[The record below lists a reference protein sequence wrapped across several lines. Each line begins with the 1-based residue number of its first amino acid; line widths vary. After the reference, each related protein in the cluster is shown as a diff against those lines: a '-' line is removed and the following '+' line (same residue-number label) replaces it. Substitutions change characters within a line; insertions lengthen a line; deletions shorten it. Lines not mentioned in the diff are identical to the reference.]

1 MSRRSR
7 WILFIS
13 VAVLAPTMWACGNT
27 LEGGS
32 SPSGSVLHIT
42 DFELSSAF
50 QDLYFCEGSDVSY
63 VAFDV
68 TIRNDSRPN
77 FEDNPNSPD
86 GTNSRVTMYRYRV
99 DYSVLNMTGTIP
111 SFDGAGFSG
120 TIDPDGTIAYD
131 GFLLI
136 TESQLEYIRS
146 NYPDVGNGKS
156 MNVRADVT
164 FWGKDEFQV
173 EVTVEHSASFIVDD
187 FDPCSSDLPP
197 PDESSL

>member
-1 MSRRSR
+1 MSRQSR

-13 VAVLAPTMWACGNT
+13 VAILALTMWACGNT

-32 SPSGSVLHIT
+32 EPSGSVLHIT
-42 DFELSSAF
+42 DSSSSNT
-50 QDLYFCEGSDVSY
+50 QDLYFCEGGTVGYATFS
-63 VAFDV
+63 V

-86 GTNSRVTMYRYRV
+86 GTNSRVTMYRYRI
-99 DYSVLNMTGTIP
+99 DYTVLNMTATIP
-111 SFDGAGFSG
+111 SLDGAGISG
-120 TIDPDGTIAYD
+120 TIDPNSSISYGD
-131 GFLLI
+131 LVLI

-146 NYPDVGNGKS
+146 NYPEIGNGKS

-173 EVTVEHSASFIVDD
+173 DVTVPFSATFMIDD
-187 FDPCSSDLPP
+187 FNPCGSDIPP

>member
-1 MSRRSR
+1 MSRQSR

-13 VAVLAPTMWACGNT
+13 VATLALTMWACGNT

-42 DFELSSAF
+42 DSEWSTM
-50 QDLYFCEGSDVSY
+50 QDIFFCEGSGVSY
-63 VAFDV
+63 AEFDV

-86 GTNSRVTMYRYRV
+86 GTNSRVTMYRYRI
-99 DYSVLNMTGTIP
+99 DYTVLNMTATIP
-111 SFDGAGFSG
+111 SLDGGGIGG
-120 TIDPDGTIAYD
+120 TIDPDGTIGYED
-131 GFLLI
+131 LLLI

-146 NYPDVGNGKS
+146 NYPDIGNGSS

-173 EVTVEHSASFIVDD
+173 DVTVGYSTTFMIDD
-187 FDPCSSDLPP
+187 FNPCGSDILP
-197 PDESSL
+197 PDESSE